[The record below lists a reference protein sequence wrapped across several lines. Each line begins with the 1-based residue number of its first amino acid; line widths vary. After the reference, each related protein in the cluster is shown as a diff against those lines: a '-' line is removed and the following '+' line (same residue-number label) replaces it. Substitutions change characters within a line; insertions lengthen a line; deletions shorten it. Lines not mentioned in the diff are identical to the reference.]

1 MRKGGMSSSKKNPF
15 QIEDLLIFDDQ
26 ALERILDCSSL
37 NLDVKDLALSVQQ
50 APEALVDRIQ
60 RNVPPHQRPSFIE
73 VFRRSASMDEISTAR
88 RRVLD
93 CLFWELTYWK
103 TPELYEELTGGEHLH
118 PGIFQALEPDL
129 RGKTVLDAGAGTGRA
144 TFECVRHG
152 ARLVYAVEPSPGL
165 LRILRQKLANS
176 PDSSSI
182 KPLQGSF
189 NQIPLETNSVDIA
202 LSCSAFTAEAAEG
215 GDPGLAELRRV
226 ISPGGKIVLI
236 WPRPE
241 DRDWLA
247 FRGFRHV
254 TFPCDARKM
263 YVRFRSVE
271 SALRCVRHFYPDN
284 EAAVHYI
291 LEHRQAAVPFSVLG
305 ITNPPHEYCWLGVE

>member
-1 MRKGGMSSSKKNPF
+1 MSSSKNPF

-37 NLDVKDLALSVQQ
+37 NLGVKDLALSVQQ

-60 RNVPPHQRPSFIE
+60 RNVPAHRRPSFIE
-73 VFRRSASMDEISTAR
+73 AFRRSASMDEILAAR

-103 TPELYEELTGGEHLH
+103 TPALYEELTGGEHLH
-118 PGIFQALEPDL
+118 PGIFQQLEPDL
-129 RGKTVLDAGAGTGRA
+129 PGKTVLDAGAGSGRA
-144 TFECVRHG
+144 TFECLRHG
-152 ARLVYAVEPSPGL
+152 AGLVYAVEPSPGL

-176 PDSSSI
+176 PAFSSI

-189 NQIPLETNSVDIA
+189 DQIPLETNSVDVA
-202 LSCSAFTAEAAEG
+202 LSCSAFTAEMAEG

-226 ISPGGKIVLI
+226 TRSGGKIVLI

-241 DRDWLA
+241 DREWLTS
-247 FRGFRHV
+247 RGFRYV
-254 TFPCDARKM
+254 TFPCDGRKM

-271 SALRCVRHFYPDN
+271 SALRCVTHFYPDN
-284 EAAVHYI
+284 EAAVRYI
-291 LEHRQAAVPFSVLG
+291 LEQRQAAVPFSALG
-305 ITNPPHEYCWLGVE
+305 ITNPPHEYCWLVVE